1 MDYLKRELYM
11 RAAEL
16 LETKQSDFICYA
28 LQDATNELG
37 KYSYAF
43 FSQKEINT
51 WFPEFVALNDGV
63 AWKVSYIDGEPTHM
77 PLESKDSAW
86 FTLGVKER
94 KLRLQVINTILA
106 HRCGA

>member
-11 RAAEL
+11 RAVEL
-16 LETKQSDFICYA
+16 IETKQSDFICHA
-28 LQDATNELG
+28 LRDATNELG
-37 KYSYAF
+37 KYSF
-43 FSQKEINT
+43 FSQKEIAT
-51 WFPEFVALNDGV
+51 WFPEFIALNDGV
-63 AWKVSYIDGEPTHM
+63 AWTTSCISGEPASVPQEH
-77 PLESKDSAW
+77 EYSAW